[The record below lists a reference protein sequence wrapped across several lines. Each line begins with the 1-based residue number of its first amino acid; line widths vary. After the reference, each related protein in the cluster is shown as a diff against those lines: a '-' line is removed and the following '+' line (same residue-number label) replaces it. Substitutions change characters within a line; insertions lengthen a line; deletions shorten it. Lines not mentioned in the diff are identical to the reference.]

1 MRGITVLAF
10 MISLMAFNFWND
22 SHALSTDQILALRKA
37 GVSDKT
43 IRIMLQQES
52 DATSSLENGMGQKE
66 LRDDKGNVSIVYS
79 TGHPAKSVSDEESQN
94 VDKAWE
100 MLRHIIIDKRSN

>member
-1 MRGITVLAF
+1 MRGRVVLAF

-43 IRIMLQQES
+43 IQIMLQQES
-52 DATSSLENGMGQKE
+52 DAKSSLENGMGQRE
-66 LRDDKGNVSIVYS
+66 IRDDKGNVSIVYS
-79 TGHPAKSVSDEESQN
+79 TGHPTQSVSDEESQN

-100 MLRHIIIDKRSN
+100 MLKHLIIDRRGN